1 MLDMANTGTVRLR
14 VSEILDERQM
24 STADFAAR
32 AGLTYNQALAIRRS
46 AYERIDLGT
55 IEKICKALSV
65 QPSDLFVYNPAQDNQ
80 T

>member
-14 VSEILDERQM
+14 VSEILDERKM
-24 STADFAAR
+24 STAEFAAR
-32 AGLTYNQALAIRRS
+32 AELTYNQALAIRRS

-65 QPSDLFVYNPAQDNQ
+65 NPADLFVYTPVKEDQ